1 MTIQSMRIACL
12 IIKATNTHSEYVV
25 LTAFSL
31 QQCLSKHASVLRCTY
46 VASPVIFKNMCTT
59 GSLNFCIK
67 LWRDAKILCPN
78 FEHTRQILEGEVG
91 RSCDNMGEKSYVYT
105 VLARKRKERQIGRP
119 KRRWDDNVKM
129 NSKDI
134 SL

>member
-1 MTIQSMRIACL
+1 
-12 IIKATNTHSEYVV
+12 
-25 LTAFSL
+25 
-31 QQCLSKHASVLRCTY
+31 
-46 VASPVIFKNMCTT
+46 
-59 GSLNFCIK
+59 
-67 LWRDAKILCPN
+67 
-78 FEHTRQILEGEVG
+78 
-91 RSCDNMGEKSYVYT
+91 MGEKSYVYT